1 MRYTECYDC
10 GATCENTGRM
20 SRCKDCKPF
29 KAIDHYT
36 GKEKEYQ
43 FLTLDEIKA
52 LTGYAL
58 IVGNKGDIL
67 RVKINGKVKTWKRDV
82 NRFEVPCKYGLY
94 EYATINTLNKFVKE
108 V

>member
-1 MRYTECYDC
+1 M
-10 GATCENTGRM
+10 
-20 SRCKDCKPF
+20 F

-52 LTGYAL
+52 LTGHAL

-94 EYATINTLNKFVKE
+94 EHVTIDTLNKFVKE